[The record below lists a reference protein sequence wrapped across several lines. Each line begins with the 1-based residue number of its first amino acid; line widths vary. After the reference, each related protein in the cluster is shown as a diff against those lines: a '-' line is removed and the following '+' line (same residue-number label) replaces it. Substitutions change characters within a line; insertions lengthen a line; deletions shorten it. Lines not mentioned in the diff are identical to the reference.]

1 MNNIT
6 TKTRCETVDMTV
18 SWTDE
23 QGRLNV
29 VRGDL
34 IEELG
39 HPELIS
45 DIALIENGRFVR
57 YEMDGRLGVEFAAPK
72 DEVKVYRY
80 IETTEE

>member
-29 VRGDL
+29 VKGDL

-39 HPELIS
+39 RPELIS
-45 DIALIENGRFVR
+45 DIDLIEDGRFVR
-57 YEMDGRLGVEFAAPK
+57 YELDGRLGVEFARPT
-72 DEVKVYRY
+72 DKVRVFRY
-80 IETTEE
+80 VETGEE